1 MQLIT
6 DEQFDMLLENAPKAA
21 DPAFD
26 PRPVVKLFT
35 PDGGATWLTS
45 AVDPDDPD
53 ILEGLCAL
61 GLGCVEFGAVRLS
74 EIQDVRGAL
83 GLPVERDCVFR
94 GGSADIGPTLCQPR
108 DESRVADR
116 LIATISTTHP
126 LPA

>member
-1 MQLIT
+1 MQFIT
-6 DEQFDMLLENAPKAA
+6 DEHFNALLENARKSAA
-21 DPAFD
+21 DPVFD
-26 PRPVVKLFT
+26 PHPVVKLFT
-35 PDGGATWLTS
+35 PDASATWLTS

-94 GGSADIGPTLCQPR
+94 GGSADIGPMPA
-108 DESRVADR
+108 SR
-116 LIATISTTHP
+116 
-126 LPA
+126 